1 MEGKTFGRYRIVE
14 LLGRG
19 GMGEV
24 WRAFD
29 SETDRV
35 VALKVLPPHL
45 AKDASF
51 AARFKREAHAA
62 ARLNNPHIIPIHHYG
77 EIDGRLYVDMRLIE
91 GRDLHQLLTQGALDP
106 ERAVHLIDQVA
117 KALNAAHRVG
127 LVHRDVKPS
136 NVLVDEDDFAYLI
149 DFGLARALDESR
161 LTNTGST
168 VGTMLYIAPERLE
181 DNPQDDARGDVY
193 ALACVLYECLTGK
206 PPFAP
211 TGLAGVIAAHLNTPP
226 PQPSLTCPG
235 VPKAFDSVIA
245 KGMAKDPAERYA
257 TTMELARGARQA
269 IAGRGRQLK
278 GRTGQ
283 NRAEG
288 AKTAPAAPVRWWQRR
303 AVLVPA
309 VAVAVIAVAGAI
321 ALVKNDAIG
330 THHQGTQAQLARNQ
344 RTLPFTGVQSP
355 YGAAVQS
362 NGTVYVA
369 DDTSQQVLAL
379 AQGANSPTTL
389 AFTGLDFP
397 SDVAVDSAGTVYVA
411 DFSND
416 RVVALAAGSTSQ
428 IVLPFTGLEGPRGV
442 WVDDSGVVY
451 VADGPSRRV
460 VKLAANSTNQSTL
473 PFSGL
478 GEPTGV
484 AVDSKGTVYVA
495 DNGSHQVVALP
506 AGSTRQT
513 NLPFTGLNRPEG
525 LAVDSKGTVYV
536 ADAGNNRV
544 LALAPGSTDQDILPF
559 TGLDSPDSVAVGSN
573 GTVYV
578 ADLGNH
584 RVVELARM

>member
-1 MEGKTFGRYRIVE
+1 MDGKEFGRYRVVE

-29 SETDRV
+29 TETDRV

-45 AKDASF
+45 AADSNF
-51 AARFKREAHAA
+51 AARFLREAHAA
-62 ARLNNPHIIPIHHYG
+62 ARLNNPHVIPIHHYG
-77 EIDGRLYVDMRLIE
+77 EIDGRLYVDMRLVE
-91 GRDLHQLLTQGALDP
+91 GRDLHQLLTEGALDP
-106 ERAVHLIDQVA
+106 ARAVRVVDQVA
-117 KALNAAHRVG
+117 KALHAAHKVG

-136 NVLVDEDDFAYLI
+136 NVLIDEDDFAYLI

-161 LTNTGST
+161 LTHTGST
-168 VGTMLYIAPERLE
+168 VGTILYIAPERLG
-181 DNPQDDARGDVY
+181 DSPHDDARGDVY

-211 TGLAGVIAAHLNTPP
+211 VGLAGVIAAHLNTPP
-226 PQPSLTCPG
+226 PQPSVNCPG
-235 VPKAFDSVIA
+235 VPKALDAVIA
-245 KGMAKDPAERYA
+245 KGMAKDPDERYA
-257 TTMELARGARQA
+257 TTMALALAARQA
-269 IAGRGRQLK
+269 IAAPGRRSKPRPQK
-278 GRTGQ
+278 P
-283 NRAEG
+283 AEG
-288 AKTAPAAPVRWWQRR
+288 AETAAAAQARWWRR
-303 AVLVPA
+303 KVVLLPA
-309 VAVAVIAVAGAI
+309 VAIAVIAVAGAI
-321 ALVKNDAIG
+321 ALVNNDS
-330 THHQGTQAQLARNQ
+330 TGTQHQDTQTQLARNQ
-344 RTLPFTGVQSP
+344 QTLPFTGLQSP

-369 DDTSQQVLAL
+369 DDTSQQVFAL
-379 AQGANSPTTL
+379 AHGAAGPTTL
-389 AFTGLDFP
+389 AFTGLSFP

-416 RVVALAAGSTSQ
+416 RVVALPAGSTSQ
-428 IVLPFTGLEGPRGV
+428 TVLPFTGLEGPRGV

-460 VKLAANSTNQSTL
+460 VKLAANSTSQSTL
-473 PFSGL
+473 PFSDL

-513 NLPFTGLNRPEG
+513 NLPFTGLNRPGG

-544 LALAPGSTDQDILPF
+544 VALAPGSTHQDVLPF

-578 ADLGNH
+578 ADLGNR
-584 RVVELARM
+584 RVVALARM